1 MSSRKSK
8 QDANNKPYSYQQL
21 GAEVQ
26 NSKKSRVYVFG
37 NADVQEDEVVEFEM
51 SDVRSRKGGPKPTQ
65 KDEDEQLYYERE
77 LTEGDT
83 LRSLSLQYGCPV
95 NYLFFGRHNIDF
107 EIRVTIQYRI
117 IGNNF

>member
-1 MSSRKSK
+1 MSSRKSR

-26 NSKKSRVYVFG
+26 NSKKSTVYVFG

-95 NYLFFGRHNIDF
+95 IKVLFWL
-107 EIRVTIQYRI
+107 IQCR
-117 IGNNF
+117 F